1 MKYLK
6 PMILVLLGV
15 AAGLVAGAVL
25 QEHPKLE
32 SPETAML
39 RAALRQAERAARQAV
54 DQRDRLQD
62 EAERLREASQ
72 DIHRLRAEV
81 SRLSRELTE
90 VQASQEQADRAARK
104 SEAPNAGPVKF
115 KEAPEMG
122 AVPVD
127 STPAAV
133 QTALFRELGHRPI
146 SGVLGSSIDMNGRMT
161 YGFKGRTSNLRGI
174 AVRLAEDGAVLER
187 SIEIAADTVPAHVQ
201 APAAQVFGILPIS
214 TAREILDGDSL
225 IYELS
230 AKGPES
236 AMQAMV
242 RDDGMVLGYSAK
254 WRQPEREQS
263 KEKR

>member
-15 AAGLVAGAVL
+15 AAGFVAGAVL
-25 QEHPKLE
+25 HERPKLE

-62 EAERLREASQ
+62 RLRAASQ

-90 VQASQEQADRAARK
+90 VQASQEQAARAARK
-104 SEAPNAGPVKF
+104 SEAPNKGSVKL

-146 SGVLGSSIDMNGRMT
+146 SGVLGSSIDKNGRMT
-161 YGFKGRTSNLRGI
+161 YGFKGQTSDLRGI

-201 APAAQVFGILPIS
+201 APAAQIFGILPIS

-242 RDDGMVLGYSAK
+242 RDDGTMLGYSAK

-263 KEKR
+263 TEKR